1 MITVESKDN
10 EAIFSAIDPETGAL
24 YGASDRRKD
33 GLALGY

>member
-1 MITVESKDN
+1 MGGGQ
-10 EAIFSAIDPETGAL
+10 AIAIDPETGAL